1 MNIEISDELI
11 EKFLKEEIGNR
22 VNIWFQQNEHKYIIR
37 EYTNKAVMKELVENF
52 EYDRIVR
59 DEARKQINAA
69 VIEKVCARVSQ
80 DIADAFA
87 EKYGDY

>member
-11 EKFLKEEIGNR
+11 EKLLKEEIGSR
-22 VNIWFQQNEHKYIIR
+22 VNIWFRQDEHKYVIR
-37 EYTNKAVMKELVENF
+37 EYTNKAVIKELQNF

-59 DEARKQINAA
+59 EEARKQIDAA

-80 DIADAFA
+80 DIADAFV

>member
-22 VNIWFQQNEHKYIIR
+22 VNIWFRQDEHKYVIR
-37 EYTNKAVMKELVENF
+37 EYTNKAVMKELQNF

-59 DEARKQINAA
+59 EEARKQINAA

-80 DIADAFA
+80 DIADAFV

>member
-1 MNIEISDELI
+1 MNIEISDEQI
-11 EKFLKEEIGNR
+11 EKLLEKQISER
-22 VNIWFQQNEHKYIIR
+22 VRTWFQQDEHKYIIR
-37 EYTNKAVMKELVENF
+37 EYTHQAVLKELEKF

-59 DEARKQINAA
+59 EEARNQINGT
-69 VIEKVCARVSQ
+69 VIDRVCARVSQ